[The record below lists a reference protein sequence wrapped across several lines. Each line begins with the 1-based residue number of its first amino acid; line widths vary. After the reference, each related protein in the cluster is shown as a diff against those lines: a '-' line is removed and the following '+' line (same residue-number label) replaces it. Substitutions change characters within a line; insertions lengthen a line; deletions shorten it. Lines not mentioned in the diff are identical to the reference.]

1 MDGGDVLSTFV
12 ELEKQVQAN
21 AVLTRKVAD
30 LEQTVADLTA
40 ERDLLTELA
49 TARDVADYRAWVAS
63 PVEPQAYWDELAAL
77 RAERERLR

>member
-1 MDGGDVLSTFV
+1 MSTFV

-49 TARDVADYRAWVAS
+49 TARDVADYRAWLAEAS
-63 PVEPQAYWDELAAL
+63 IADVVPIET
-77 RAERERLR
+77 RADWGDPS